1 MPSSADDDDST
12 KIESNPKN
20 MKNIPETFLSRRKI
34 MSLSDLPKWSKKS
47 KNLEKSEN
55 YENDQIE
62 KKNTSKNLDSDDN
75 NISGRMK
82 RCNDESDKM
91 KKNNK
96 KEMDA
101 YHRVLKSIF
110 YRKNKNEFFPS
121 VEEVALQWN
130 IFDDILHFIDDNNNN
145 NSTNDNNNNY
155 NYNNNNDNN
164 NNNNDNNNDNSKQG
178 DRTDTVG
185 HNNHNKDKNKKNNIS
200 LSQRQHIMLRTYSI
214 GSSIESIM
222 ER

>member
-1 MPSSADDDDST
+1 
-12 KIESNPKN
+12 

-34 MSLSDLPKWSKKS
+34 ISLSDLPKWSKKS

-62 KKNTSKNLDSDDN
+62 KKNTSNYLDSDDN
-75 NISGRMK
+75 NISDSMK
-82 RCNDESDKM
+82 KCNDESDKM

-145 NSTNDNNNNY
+145 NNNNND
-155 NYNNNNDNN
+155 NSDNN
-164 NNNNDNNNDNSKQG
+164 NNNNNNNNNDINNNNNDKKNNSNKNDNSKQG
-178 DRTDTVG
+178 DHTDAIG
-185 HNNHNKDKNKKNNIS
+185 DNNHNKDENKKNIS
-200 LSQRQHIMLRTYSI
+200 LSQRQHIVLRTYSI